1 MGRPYKR
8 CERDRIERMV
18 KAAELALHPDLEHLS
33 YALRDDHHGDPAI
46 FLRMVISDRLAYQMM
61 ISDRRDSLTRT
72 GVAKSLKRLRDME
85 AAIRA
90 IVEPEEYG
98 LNYYYECRSL
108 QECRK
113 RTDADWPA
121 PIEGEVANAR

>member
-33 YALRDDHHGDPAI
+33 YALRDDHHGDPSI
-46 FLRMVISDRLAYQMM
+46 FFRMV